1 MTSKVFLHFS
11 VTGFGWSYFKQ
22 KPINCNHCEY
32 NFKSIYLTYKC
43 EKGDMVDLS
52 THAEDLK
59 LRLMTIELLRTA
71 KYKRNI
77 TYRELASKTDL
88 PVTVLSRYAKGHVL
102 PNTTRA
108 KQLWRVLNK
117 MVGLEAELR
126 SRIKFDDAGY
136 FDNTEIVG
144 DYNILQQ
151 AANHALANFA
161 GKRVTKVLTAAVDG
175 IPLATMVANALGVN
189 LIVAKRNKEV
199 GVKAFIDETYIL
211 GRDSGVTV
219 TLYIPKEAIK
229 KRDSVLIVDDMI
241 KSGETQEALVTLVK
255 KSKAEVSGI
264 FSLIAVGEEWKKR
277 LKSGE
282 ESPSKSLPP

>member
-1 MTSKVFLHFS
+1 M
-11 VTGFGWSYFKQ
+11 
-22 KPINCNHCEY
+22 
-32 NFKSIYLTYKC
+32 
-43 EKGDMVDLS
+43 S

-77 TYRELASKTDL
+77 TYRELASKTGL

-102 PNTTRA
+102 PNTSRA
-108 KQLWRVLNK
+108 KQLWKVLTK
-117 MVGLEAELR
+117 LVGLETELR
-126 SRIKFDDAGY
+126 SRIKFDEDGY

-161 GKRVTKVLTAAVDG
+161 GRRVTKILSAAVDG

-189 LIVAKRNKEV
+189 LVVAKRNKEV
-199 GVKAFIDETYIL
+199 GVKAFLEETYVL
-211 GRDSGVTV
+211 KGSGVTM

-229 KRDSVLIVDDMI
+229 KRDSVLVVDDMI
-241 KSGETQEALVTLVK
+241 KTGETQAALVNLVRK
-255 KSKAEVSGI
+255 AKAEMSGL
-264 FSLIAVGEEWKKR
+264 FSLVAVGDEWKR
-277 LKSGE
+277 VLKLSGE
-282 ESPSKSLPP
+282 CPVEVITYVKAPSESGTRY

>member
-1 MTSKVFLHFS
+1 MF
-11 VTGFGWSYFKQ
+11 
-22 KPINCNHCEY
+22 
-32 NFKSIYLTYKC
+32 
-43 EKGDMVDLS
+43 MS

-77 TYRELASKTDL
+77 TYRELASKTGL

-102 PNTTRA
+102 PNTARA
-108 KQLWRVLNK
+108 KQLWRVLTK
-117 MVGLEAELR
+117 LVGLEPELR
-126 SRIKFDDAGY
+126 NRIRFDEEGY
-136 FDNTEIVG
+136 FDNTEIIG
-144 DYNILQQ
+144 DFNILQQ

-189 LIVAKRNKEV
+189 LVLAKRGKEV
-199 GVKAFIDETYIL
+199 GVKAFLEETYVL
-211 GRDSGVTV
+211 GRDSGVTM
-219 TLYIPKEAIK
+219 TLYIPKEIIK

-241 KSGETQEALVTLVK
+241 KTGETQAALVNLVRK
-255 KSKAEVSGI
+255 AKAEISGI

-277 LKSGE
+277 LKPTSEAPIEVITYVKSPYGTSGH
-282 ESPSKSLPP
+282 L